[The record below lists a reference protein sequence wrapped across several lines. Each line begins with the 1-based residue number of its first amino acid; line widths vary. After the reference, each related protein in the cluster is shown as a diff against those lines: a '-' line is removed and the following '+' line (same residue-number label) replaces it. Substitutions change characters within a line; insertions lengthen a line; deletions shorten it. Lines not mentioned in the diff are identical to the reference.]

1 MNFKV
6 LTEFKH
12 VFNTFEEGNNHDS
25 EKLGLTDELIEVFH
39 RAGWVEL
46 EGRENNDLNPT
57 EQEVIPDN
65 VMHNSEVLSNG

>member
-1 MNFKV
+1 MKFKV

-12 VFNTFEEGNNHDS
+12 GFDTFEEGNNHDS
-25 EKLGLTDELIEVFH
+25 EKLDLTDELIEVFH

-46 EGRENNDLNPT
+46 EGRENNELNPT

-65 VMHNSEVLSNG
+65 VMHNSEIISNG